1 MHSISVIDL
10 FCGIGGMTHGF
21 IKEGFRV
28 IAGIDADPTCRYAY
42 RANNRGVQF
51 IEQDLDTVSSKDIL
65 CLYPSEDIKILIG
78 CAPCQPFSKYTKRY
92 AKNDQIDE
100 KWRLVRVFGR
110 LINEVQ
116 PDIVSMENVPEL
128 EGYPVFEEFIKNLE
142 LEGYHIR
149 HRIVSCSDYGV
160 PQMRKRLVL
169 LASKFGEIDLDSSTR
184 RKAKNVLQTIGTLPA
199 IRAGERD
206 LKDPLHRASG
216 LSELNLRRIQN
227 TMEGG
232 SWRDWPEELIL
243 NCHRKESGQ
252 SYGSIYGRMRRDG
265 LAPTITTEFHGIGS
279 GRFGHPEQDRAISLR
294 EGALLQTFPKSYK
307 LVKKGEDFA
316 IGTIAK
322 HIGNAVPVLLG
333 RAIAGSIK
341 KHLQDMQLS

>member
-1 MHSISVIDL
+1 MHALSVVDL

-42 RANNRGVQF
+42 EANNRGVQF
-51 IEQDLDTVSSKDIL
+51 IEQDLDAISPEDVL
-65 CLYPSEDIKILIG
+65 CLYPPEDVKILIG

-92 AKNDQIDE
+92 AKGNKKDE

-110 LINEVQ
+110 LIHEVQ
-116 PDIVSMENVPEL
+116 ADIVSMENVPEL
-128 EGYPVFEEFIKNLE
+128 EGYPVFEEFVKHLE
-142 LEGYHIR
+142 REDYHIR

-169 LASKFGEIDLDSSTR
+169 LASKFGQIDLDPNTCK
-184 RKAKNVLQTIGTLPA
+184 KAKTVMQTIGALPA
-199 IRAGERD
+199 IRAGE
-206 LKDPLHRASG
+206 KDPRDPIHRASG
-216 LSELNLRRIQN
+216 LSELNLRRIRS
-227 TMEGG
+227 TSEGG
-232 SWRDWPEELIL
+232 TWRDWPKELIL
-243 NCHRKESGQ
+243 DCHRKESGR
-252 SYGSIYGRMRRDG
+252 SYGSIYGRMRRHG
-265 LAPTITTEFHGIGS
+265 LAPTITTEFHAIGS

-307 LVKKGEDFA
+307 FVKNGEDFA

-322 HIGNAVPVLLG
+322 HIGNAVPVQLG
-333 RAIAGSIK
+333 QAIARSIK
-341 KHLQDMQLS
+341 KHLQDMQLA